1 MLPDAGDVPGPDLQL
16 VSSQGHGSLGFE
28 IISPDFLQ
36 LNLLHGR
43 PECINFKDKM
53 TFRTTSPQDNVEKL
67 HV

>member
-16 VSSQGHGSLGFE
+16 VSSQGHGSLGVE

-36 LNLLHGR
+36 LQHLHGR

-53 TFRTTSPQDNVEKL
+53 TFRT
-67 HV
+67 